1 MRAIDIYN
9 FRRNLNASKFISYE
23 TPYNVILELLDLKN
37 DIDSIISEWIRINLE
52 KIKYE
57 N

>member
-9 FRRNLNASKFISYE
+9 FRRDLNTFNPINNE
-23 TPYNVILELLDLKN
+23 IRYNVILELLDLRN
-37 DIDSIISEWIRINLE
+37 VIDSIISEWVKINLD
-52 KIKYE
+52 KIKHE